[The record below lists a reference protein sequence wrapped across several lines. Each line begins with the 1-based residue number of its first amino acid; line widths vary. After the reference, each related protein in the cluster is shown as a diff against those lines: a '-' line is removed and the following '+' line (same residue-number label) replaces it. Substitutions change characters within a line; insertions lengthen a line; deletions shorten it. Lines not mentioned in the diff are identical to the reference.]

1 MSRRPATAGSR
12 NEEEMMS
19 AAKRKLATETDPLE
33 RLRLLC
39 LTRGS
44 SGILGLGR
52 VFRRM
57 DDDKSNSLNL
67 EEFSEGI
74 TESGLD
80 LNEDDTE
87 KLFNAFDKDGGGS
100 VDYNEFLRAI
110 RPPMNSKRE
119 KLVEMAFDKMDRTDD
134 GVVDLAD
141 LKGVYSVKQHPQYLS
156 GELDEDQILK
166 MYIRKFEGST
176 SVDGKITREEFFDYY
191 SGVSASIDHDAYFD
205 LMMRNAW
212 GIK

>member
-19 AAKRKLATETDPLE
+19 AARRKLATEKDPLE

-39 LTRGS
+39 LVRGS
-44 SGILGLGR
+44 TGILGLGR

-57 DDDKSNSLNL
+57 DDDKSGALNL
-67 EEFSEGI
+67 EEFTEGI
-74 TESGLD
+74 TDTGLD
-80 LNEDDTE
+80 LNEEETE
-87 KLFNAFDKDGGGS
+87 KLFNAFDKDGEGS

-134 GVVDLAD
+134 GIVDLAD
-141 LKGVYSVKQHPQYLS
+141 LKGVYSVRQHPKYLS

-166 MYIRKFEGST
+166 MYIKKFEGST
-176 SVDGKITREEFFDYY
+176 TTDGKITREEFYDYY

>member
-1 MSRRPATAGSR
+1 MSRRPVTAGSR
-12 NEEEMMS
+12 NEEEMMT
-19 AAKRKLATETDPLE
+19 AARRKLATETDPLE

-39 LTRGS
+39 LVRGS

-67 EEFSEGI
+67 EEFTEGI
-74 TESGLD
+74 TDTGLD
-80 LNEDDTE
+80 LNEEDTE
-87 KLFNAFDKDGGGS
+87 KLFKAFDKDGEGS

-110 RPPMNSKRE
+110 RPPMNEKRI
-119 KLVEMAFDKMDRTDD
+119 KLIDMAYDKMDRTDD
-134 GVVDLAD
+134 GIVDLND
-141 LKGVYSVKQHPQYLS
+141 LRGVYSVKQHPKYLS
-156 GELDEDQILK
+156 GELDEDQILRLF
-166 MYIRKFEGST
+166 IVRFEGST
-176 SVDGKITREEFFDYY
+176 TTDGKITREEFHDYY
-191 SGVSASIDHDAYFD
+191 AGVSASIDHDAYFD

>member
-1 MSRRPATAGSR
+1 MSRRPVSASSR

-19 AAKRKLATETDPLE
+19 AARRKLATETDPLE

-39 LTRGS
+39 LARGS
-44 SGILGLGR
+44 SGILGLGK

-67 EEFSEGI
+67 EEFTEGI
-74 TESGLD
+74 TDTGLD
-80 LNEDDTE
+80 LNADDTE
-87 KLFNAFDKDGGGS
+87 KLFNGFDKDGEGS
-100 VDYNEFLRAI
+100 VDFNEFIRAI
-110 RPPMNSKRE
+110 RPAMNEKRM
-119 KLVEMAFDKMDRTDD
+119 KLVEMAYDKMDRTDD
-134 GVVDLAD
+134 GIVNLAD
-141 LKGVYSVKQHPQYLS
+141 LRGVYSVRQHPKYLS

-166 MYIRKFEGST
+166 MYIAKFEGST
-176 SVDGKITREEFFDYY
+176 STDGKITREEFYDYY